1 MRNFVFNSL
10 SILAGKRFARKYANT
25 KSTPAEIDAALDLY
39 KALRRQ
45 LPKRGL
51 GNCHLGNHYGSRMNP
66 WKATQGRKVATLS
79 TTA

>member
-25 KSTPAEIDAALDLY
+25 RCSIDEVDAALDLY
-39 KALRRQ
+39 RSLRRQ
-45 LPKRGL
+45 LPKKDGT
-51 GNCHLGNHYGSRMNP
+51 HLGNHYGSRMNP
-66 WKATQGRKVATLS
+66 WKATQGYKVASLS